1 MDMTLEALHVMH
13 RMRQH
18 HDAALREHDVVVEVL
33 AQPLPQ
39 LHRMFVEMRALVIEI
54 VGADDG
60 GVAARIAAAEPA
72 LFDDGDIG
80 DAVLLG
86 QIIGGTQAM
95 PARADDDYVIF
106 GLGFGIGPLRL
117 PVLVAGQ
124 RIFNNRSCR
133 KTGHR
138 QPPVSRPQAPFRHMR
153 SL

>member
-1 MDMTLEALHVMH
+1 MNVPLETLHIMH

-18 HDAALREHDVVVEVL
+18 HDAALREHDIVVEVL
-33 AQPLPQ
+33 TEPLPQ
-39 LHRMFVEMRALVIEI
+39 LHCMFIEMRALIIEI
-54 VGADDG
+54 VGADNG

-72 LFDDGDIG
+72 LFDHRDIG
-80 DAVLLG
+80 DTVLLG
-86 QIIGGTQAM
+86 QIIGGTQTV
-95 PARADDDYVIF
+95 PARTDDNHIIF
-106 GLGFGIGPLRL
+106 GLRFGIRPLRL

-138 QPPVSRPQAPFRHMR
+138 QPPVSRPQAPCRRKR